1 MTTSQLITSDD
12 PRGQQ
17 AVAVFRAAYN
27 KVGLDP
33 ERAQFLNGNGAFAT
47 ALRKVIE
54 EHSMPVAAP
63 KSGRIHVVRVPV
75 DPAREWQAAINA
87 AGPNTPANYDVRK
100 VGHLYPQQTGAVVE
114 REIIL
119 VNFGKTIPN
128 GQYALDWAKPFGL
141 RPENPRGVFA
151 IGEHRPQLNTELG
164 MSYMAV
170 VSLEACSFGGGR
182 RVPFAGW
189 DDSEREACL
198 YWFDGDWVGRCW
210 FAFVRECPQ
219 D

>member
-1 MTTSQLITSDD
+1 MTTAQLITSDD

-63 KSGRIHVVRVPV
+63 KGGRIHAVRVPV
-75 DPAREWQAAINA
+75 DPTREWLEAVNA
-87 AGPNTPANYDVRK
+87 AGPDTPASCSVRK
-100 VGHLYPQQTGAVVE
+100 VGHLYPPQAGTVTD

-119 VNFGKTIPN
+119 VNFGKPIPS

-151 IGEHRPQLNTELG
+151 IGEHMPQLNIQLG
-164 MSYMAV
+164 MPYMAV
-170 VSLEACSFGGGR
+170 VSLDVCSFEGGR
-182 RVPFAGW
+182 RVPVAW
-189 DDSEREACL
+189 WRDSRRGAYL
-198 YWFDGDWVGRCW
+198 YWFGSDWDGNDW
-210 FAFVRECPQ
+210 FAFVRECP
-219 D
+219 